1 MPDEKLLERKW
12 ENLVTSRLDKMLT
25 EGRKAPDMGMP
36 TQAGNNLLHALVL
49 KAKSERELM
58 SMIDKL
64 SIKMGGKYKD
74 AKDPVITD
82 TAIEF
87 FQQKG
92 NKGEQGK
99 ADRNVFVQIKGAAD
113 LRNGSV
119 IKLDDKSKVK
129 LDQKSAIRVMKNLEK
144 QKPAQRLKIQ
154 KAMSKNKSGFDRF
167 VKILNV

>member
-1 MPDEKLLERKW
+1 MID
-12 ENLVTSRLDKMLT
+12 

-36 TQAGNNLLHALVL
+36 NQAGNNLLYALVL
-49 KAKSERELM
+49 KAKTERELM
-58 SMIDKL
+58 GMIDKL
-64 SIKMGGKYKD
+64 ALKMNGKYKD
-74 AKDPVITD
+74 VKDPVIVD

-99 ADRNVFVQIKGAAD
+99 ADRNVFVQMKGATD
-113 LRNGSV
+113 LRGGGV

-129 LDQKSAIRVMKNLEK
+129 LDQKSALRVIKNLEK

-154 KAMSKNKSGFDRF
+154 KAMSKNKSGFERF

>member
-1 MPDEKLLERKW
+1 MI
-12 ENLVTSRLDKMLT
+12 S

-36 TQAGNNLLHALVL
+36 NQAGNNLLYALVL

-58 SMIDKL
+58 GMIDKL
-64 SIKMGGKYKD
+64 ALKMNGKYKD
-74 AKDPVITD
+74 VKDPVIVD

-99 ADRNVFVQIKGAAD
+99 ADRNVFVQMKGATD
-113 LRNGSV
+113 LRGDGV

-129 LDQKSAIRVMKNLEK
+129 LDQKSALRVIKNLEK

-154 KAMSKNKSGFDRF
+154 KAMSKNKSGFERF

>member
-1 MPDEKLLERKW
+1 MID
-12 ENLVTSRLDKMLT
+12 

-36 TQAGNNLLHALVL
+36 NQAGNNLLYALVL

-58 SMIDKL
+58 GMIDKL
-64 SIKMGGKYKD
+64 ALKMNGKYKD
-74 AKDPVITD
+74 VKDPVIVD

-113 LRNGSV
+113 LSSGGE
-119 IKLDDKSKVK
+119 IKLDDKSKIK
-129 LDQKSAIRVMKNLEK
+129 ISKKDAQNISKNLEK
-144 QKPAQRLKIQ
+144 QKPQQRLQVI
-154 KAMSKNKSGFDRF
+154 KAMSKDKRTFLKFLN
-167 VKILNV
+167 ILNV

>member
-1 MPDEKLLERKW
+1 MID
-12 ENLVTSRLDKMLT
+12 

-36 TQAGNNLLHALVL
+36 NQAGNNLLYALVL

-58 SMIDKL
+58 GMIDKL
-64 SIKMGGKYKD
+64 ALKMNGKYKD
-74 AKDPVITD
+74 VKDAVIVD

-99 ADRNVFVQIKGAAD
+99 ADRNVFVQMKGATD
-113 LRNGSV
+113 LRGGGV

-129 LDQKSAIRVMKNLEK
+129 LDQKSALRVIKNLEK

-154 KAMSKNKSGFDRF
+154 KAMSKNKSGFERF

>member
-1 MPDEKLLERKW
+1 
-12 ENLVTSRLDKMLT
+12 MLT

-64 SIKMGGKYKD
+64 AVKMGGKYKD
-74 AKDPVITD
+74 AKDPVILD
-82 TAIEF
+82 TAIDF

-99 ADRNVFVQIKGAAD
+99 PDRNVFVQVKGAAD

-119 IKLDDKSKVK
+119 IKLDDKKQVK
-129 LDQKSAIRVMKNLEK
+129 ITQDQANKIIKNLEK
-144 QKPAQRLKIQ
+144 LKPLQRGQVQ
-154 KAMSKNKSGFDRF
+154 KAMQKDKKSFDKF
-167 VKILNV
+167 LNILDV

>member
-1 MPDEKLLERKW
+1 
-12 ENLVTSRLDKMLT
+12 MLT

-64 SIKMGGKYKD
+64 AIKMGGKYKD
-74 AKDPVITD
+74 AKDPVISD

-129 LDQKSAIRVMKNLEK
+129 LDQKSALRVMKNLEK

-154 KAMSKNKSGFDRF
+154 KAMSKSKSGFERF